1 MILQSGDHFGKR
13 TAWSLI
19 YTFWTMP
26 LLIFSPV
33 YLLMRHPLHS
43 RIHKPVNDGSTKKI
57 ESQYPQAQFRRFWHK
72 IVPKDPLN
80 TLVGSLMRVV
90 KLSSSSS
97 WTAAAVPKI
106 KARLRLPTST
116 MKPPPQ
122 KLASNLCLHSLL
134 SVLEDILISYFS
146 LKTFEER
153 IIQLF

>member
-1 MILQSGDHFGKR
+1 MAKGQLDHSYTLFELCLFWYSAQS
-13 TAWSLI
+13 T
-19 YTFWTMP
+19 
-26 LLIFSPV
+26 
-33 YLLMRHPLHS
+33 YLWDTLYIVGFTNQWMMDLR
-43 RIHKPVNDGSTKKI
+43 KKN

-72 IVPKDPLN
+72 IVPKDPFN

-122 KLASNLCLHSLL
+122 KLASNLCLHPLL